1 MSELRFRVVE
11 TAFRKRPAHVEIPSE
26 RPSEYF
32 ARYVFNKE
40 KMFKYLPGG
49 VYAKLVDVIE
59 NNVPLDSGIADE
71 VAAGMK
77 RWAVEMGATHYT
89 HWFHPLTEG
98 TAEKHDAFVEPDGKG
113 GMIEESCWY
122 SRSRMRPVSRTGVS
136 ATRSKPADIRHGTLL
151 LRPLSW
157 MTLCVFRQCSLRIR
171 GSRSTTRRLC

>member
-71 VAAGMK
+71 VG
-77 RWAVEMGATHYT
+77 RGDGSY
-89 HWFHPLTEG
+89 PLYSLVSS
-98 TAEKHDAFVEPDGKG
+98 ADGRNG
-113 GMIEESCWY
+113 GK
-122 SRSRMRPVSRTGVS
+122 
-136 ATRSKPADIRHGTLL
+136 A
-151 LRPLSW
+151 
-157 MTLCVFRQCSLRIR
+157 
-171 GSRSTTRRLC
+171 